1 MTSASKVFVTSGADA
16 VLMGFHQLLGLM
28 KLLGK
33 QAEVLRQRDGRFQP
47 VLGFTIG
54 VGEDMHSQF
63 FTRKEEQAERTLFN
77 DCRRHGYILSLWL
90 MKG

>member
-1 MTSASKVFVTSGADA
+1 
-16 VLMGFHQLLGLM
+16 MGFHQLLGLM

-54 VGEDMHSQF
+54 VGNMDMHSQF
-63 FTRKEEQAERTLFN
+63 FTRKEEQAERTFFN

-90 MKG
+90 MRG